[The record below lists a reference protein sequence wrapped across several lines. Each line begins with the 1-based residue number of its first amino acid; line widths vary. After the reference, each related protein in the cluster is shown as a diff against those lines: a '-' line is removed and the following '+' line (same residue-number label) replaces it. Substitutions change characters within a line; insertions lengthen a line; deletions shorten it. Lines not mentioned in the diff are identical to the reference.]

1 MGKIGIYG
9 GKESDDTLPKVV
21 RGGGGN
27 LISSYRRPWKALH
40 STMSSCVLQNSASR
54 KDNL

>member
-1 MGKIGIYG
+1 MGKRGIYG
-9 GKESDDTLPKVV
+9 GKESDNALPKVV
-21 RGGGGN
+21 RGEGN
-27 LISSYRRPWKALH
+27 LISSCRRPWKALH